1 MSTTMDAIKDSF
13 RLSPKRK
20 ETANP
25 VPETNGSG
33 PVVDEARREP
43 QIPERIDV
51 KEPMPPIE
59 PLQLDAQVR
68 RQGVSRKATEDL
80 YSPLPSFVDHM
91 PWVEAIE
98 GKKAILLEDNNSVG
112 AVFEIL
118 PRGTEGRTE
127 EYLLDVRDTIEDA
140 LQDVFDEHET
150 CPWVLQTYTFNEPQ
164 LTSFMSELE
173 DYIRPEARGTEYTKR
188 YLGIVRKHYEGIC
201 KPGGLFKDE
210 AVTQTEWG
218 GKRQRNYLVIYRRY
232 GLNYKS
238 DEYDVDT
245 TPLAALDE
253 VCEKLFNALLPV
265 GIGHRRLTGA
275 EFHRWM
281 TRWFNVYTTLDDD
294 DPLGFSNRVNYPE
307 DELVPYG
314 DQFAETMFYSH
325 PTSDLD
331 NKCWTFDETFS
342 RCLTVD
348 GVRKR
353 PNVGQTTGET
363 KRGDAINTMMDQL
376 PEGTVMVSTIVVVP
390 PDVVEAHIEA
400 VDKAAIGDSTDSA
413 RTKKDC
419 NTAKDIMGYRHKMYR
434 ASYAFYINARSLE
447 ELNRNSNKARA
458 VLVNQGFRAI
468 AVKDDVLSLDN
479 YITNL
484 PMKYDADIDRLKGW
498 RKAQLT
504 WVQHIASL
512 SCLFGRSTGTGNPGI
527 LQFNRGGSPLVFDPL
542 NKDDRR
548 KNAHMLLVGPTGAG
562 KSASLAGMLTNVMA
576 VYRPRMFIIEA
587 GNSFGLMA
595 DWYRSLGLTVNIVSM
610 KPGSAPPLPTFRDAK
625 LVIGTRAE
633 HATLEEDEFGID
645 ETAEVEDD
653 DDDQNVERD
662 ILGEMEIIATLMITG
677 GEEKEAEL
685 LRRSDRRVIRDAILL
700 AGRKTADA
708 GVETLTEHVVDAFLE
723 ISRDE
728 ERPPDARQRIR
739 EMGESM
745 ALFCDGFTGQIFNTP
760 GKPWPESDVT
770 LIDLA
775 HFAREGYEAHLAI
788 SVISMLNMI
797 NNIAERDQHNAREIV
812 VTIDE
817 AHIITTNPL
826 LSPYLVKIVKMW
838 RKLGA
843 WLWLATQNIDD
854 FPGSSKKL
862 LNMIEWWICLVM
874 PKEEV
879 EQIESFKQL
888 TEEQKTM
895 LMSASKADRQ
905 FTEGVVLSS
914 VLQVL
919 FRTVPPSFILALAMT
934 EKHEKAARAKI
945 MAEKGI
951 SEVQAAALVASEI
964 DHARGIR

>member
-1 MSTTMDAIKDSF
+1 MTSTLATITSAF
-13 RLSPKRK
+13 RLSRK
-20 ETANP
+20 APTKP
-25 VPETNGSG
+25 
-33 PVVDEARREP
+33 DE
-43 QIPERIDV
+43 D
-51 KEPMPPIE
+51 
-59 PLQLDAQVR
+59 
-68 RQGVSRKATEDL
+68 VSRLEGAHTEMADTMPAQPRVTRRGANRKQTEAL
-80 YSPLPSFVDHM
+80 YAPTVSFVDHM

-98 GKKAILLEDNNSVG
+98 GEDAILLEDNNSVG
-112 AVFEIL
+112 AVFEID

-127 EYLLDVRDTIEDA
+127 EFLLDVRNTIEDA
-140 LQDVFDEHET
+140 IQDVFDEHDT
-150 CPWVLQTYTFNEPQ
+150 GPWILQTYTFNEPQ
-164 LTSFMSELE
+164 LHSFMNELA
-173 DYIRPEARGTEYTKR
+173 DYVKPEARGSEYTKR
-188 YLGIVRKHYEGIC
+188 YLAMVHKHYEGIC

-232 GLNYKS
+232 GLNHKS

-245 TPLAALDE
+245 TPLNALND
-253 VCEKLFNALLPV
+253 VCDKLFNALLPV
-265 GIGHRRLTGA
+265 GIGHRRLSGG
-275 EFHRWM
+275 EFHQWM

-294 DPLGFSNRVNYPE
+294 DPLAFSNRAAIKD
-307 DELVPYG
+307 DERIPYG

-325 PTSDLD
+325 PTSDLE
-331 NKCWTFDETFS
+331 NKCWMFDETYA

-363 KRGDAINTMMDQL
+363 QRGDAINTMMDQL
-376 PEGTVMVSTIVVVP
+376 PESTVMVSTIVIVP

-400 VDKAAIGDSTDSA
+400 VEKAAIGDSTDSA

-419 NTAKDIMGYRHKMYR
+419 NVAKEIMGERHKMYR
-434 ASYAFYINARSLE
+434 ASYAFYLNARSLV

-458 VLVNQGFRAI
+458 VLVNQGFRVI
-468 AVKDDVLSLDN
+468 AVKDDIRALDN

-484 PMKYDADIDRLKGW
+484 PMKYDADVDRLFGW

-512 SCLFGRSTGTGNPGI
+512 SCLFGRSTGTGHPGI
-527 LQFNRGGSPLVFDPL
+527 LQFNRGGSPLLFDPL
-542 NKDDRR
+542 NKQDRR

-562 KSASLAGMLTNVMA
+562 KSASLVSMLANIMA

-595 DWYRSLGLTVNIVSM
+595 DWYRSLGLTVNVVSM
-610 KPGSAPPLPTFRDAK
+610 RPGAAPPLPTFKDAK
-625 LVIGTRAE
+625 LVIGTKAE
-633 HATLEEDEFGID
+633 HATLDEDEFGID
-645 ETAEVEDD
+645 EGPDEDD
-653 DDDQNVERD
+653 PDTDIERD
-662 ILGEMEIIATLMITG
+662 MLGEMEIIATLMITG
-677 GEEKEAEL
+677 GEEKEAAL
-685 LRRSDRRVIRDAILL
+685 LRRADRRVIRDAILQ
-700 AGRKTADA
+700 AGRTTAEA
-708 GVETLTEHVVDAFLE
+708 GVETLTEHVVEAFIE

-728 ERPPDARQRIR
+728 ERPPEARQRIR

-745 ALFCDGFTGQIFNTP
+745 ALFCDGFTGSIFNTP
-760 GKPWPESDVT
+760 GKPWPEVDVT

-775 HFAREGYEAHLAI
+775 HFSREGYEAHLAI

-797 NNIAERDQHNAREIV
+797 NNIAERDQNSPREIV

-817 AHIITTNPL
+817 AHIITTNAL
-826 LSPYLVKIVKMW
+826 LAPYLVKIVKMW

-854 FPGSSKKL
+854 FPGTSKKL

-879 EQIESFKQL
+879 EQIDKFKQL
-888 TEEQKTM
+888 TDEQKTM
-895 LMSASKADRQ
+895 LLSASKADRQ

-914 VLQVL
+914 VMQVL

-945 MAEKGI
+945 MSDEGV
-951 SEVQAAALVASEI
+951 SEMEAVVVVAAEI
-964 DHARGIR
+964 DAARGIR